1 MPMAT
6 TASALPPLSSG
17 GAGNVDQEDS
27 NISSPLSEVDD
38 KDDNDDD
45 VVEHMHLDLLDR
57 GQIKVADGPAKESN
71 HTSDSDSVL
80 SDAHSDVHSEG
91 NDTEAETERL
101 YDTPKHQ
108 RQRDVIVDQ
117 FNKGQ
122 IFESTPSKRRRTPTL
137 DDHADDESLSG
148 DEASVT
154 SSHPGDESPSKPLA
168 INAVIK
174 VQQENDSQERKRKR
188 SPGADPSEN
197 EQPLRKRTSSVM
209 EHEPIVPQKDDD
221 TVMREGE
228 ATPIHEAS
236 GTNTP
241 LEDIDRSPQKHTA
254 LLEED
259 PMEHANRIIK
269 KGRRGAKRKT
279 AVAVDANHD
288 VEGEDVV
295 GLEAEHPAEGT
306 DPDADEEIDA
316 AAAHDEECMKCTSI
330 YFCLPLTF
338 SQWNE
343 NTQRT
348 KSGLKSKKC
357 LAYFAIGIQ
366 DWFSCANI
374 N

>member
-1 MPMAT
+1 MAT

-57 GQIKVADGPAKESN
+57 SQIKVADGPAKESN

-80 SDAHSDVHSEG
+80 SDAHSDVNSDG

-154 SSHPGDESPSKPLA
+154 SSHPRNESPSEPVA

-174 VQQENDSQERKRKR
+174 VQLENDSQERKRKR
-188 SPGADPSEN
+188 SPGADQSEN
-197 EQPLRKRTSSVM
+197 EQPLRKRTSSVL
-209 EHEPIVPQKDDD
+209 EHEPIAPPKDED

-241 LEDIDRSPQKHTA
+241 LEDVDRSPQKHTV

-259 PMEHANRIIK
+259 TIERETRITK

-279 AVAVDANHD
+279 AVAVDVNHD
-288 VEGEDVV
+288 VDGEDVV
-295 GLEAEHPAEGT
+295 GLEPEHLAEGT

-316 AAAHDEECMKCTSI
+316 AAAHDEECMKYTSI
-330 YFCLPLTF
+330 YFACGLLFPSGTKTR
-338 SQWNE
+338 SV
-343 NTQRT
+343 QRVD
-348 KSGLKSKKC
+348 SNRRNVWRISR
-357 LAYFAIGIQ
+357 
-366 DWFSCANI
+366 
-374 N
+374 